1 MLKNEFEKF
10 FVFLQ
15 QVELDINHGHLLP
28 GGGLCIS
35 RPGVLIVSFRVKKT
49 GLILCSA

>member
-28 GGGLCIS
+28 GGDSVYQGQGCSLYLSGL
-35 RPGVLIVSFRVKKT
+35 RKQV
-49 GLILCSA
+49 